1 MYSLEICRRKS
12 GFAQGDVFG
21 RRAFSSFLILCR
33 CVCLEV
39 CDRKIQVLRWG
50 TSSAGGPSHCFYSL
64 CRGASRRKIQV
75 LRRGL
80 PEPGSKTSESL
91 EGFQPPR
98 TLPGPPKSLSGAG
111 RCREALQRV
120 QGGFEERPNPERNTC
135 REKIQVLRWGTSSA
149 GGPSHCFYSPC
160 RCVFGSLR
168 VPGPFKTFS
177 GLEPPRGLLEHFRRL
192 QGPPKG
198 PPRGLPAAGA
208 SQGPPRRQA
217 PGAAQEPPRRLPHSQ
232 GPPRGLPGAS
242 QEPLR
247 GLPGAP
253 GASQGPFRGLPGAS
267 QGPPRGLPGAS
278 QGPPRGLPGPPWDLE
293 DKKCGR
299 DTKRNF

>member
-1 MYSLEICRRKS
+1 M
-12 GFAQGDVFG
+12 
-21 RRAFSSFLILCR
+21 
-33 CVCLEV
+33 CLEV

-120 QGGFEERPNPERNTC
+120 QGGLQERPNPERNTC

-160 RCVFGSLR
+160 RCVFRSLR

-198 PPRGLPAAGA
+198 PPKGPPSGRGLP
-208 SQGPPRRQA
+208 GPSSR
-217 PGAAQEPPRRLPHSQ
+217 PPV
-232 GPPRGLPGAS
+232 RGLPGAS
-242 QEPLR
+242 
-247 GLPGAP
+247 
-253 GASQGPFRGLPGAS
+253 
-267 QGPPRGLPGAS
+267 
-278 QGPPRGLPGPPWDLE
+278 
-293 DKKCGR
+293 
-299 DTKRNF
+299 

>member
-120 QGGFEERPNPERNTC
+120 QGGLQERPNPERNTC

-160 RCVFGSLR
+160 RCVFRSLR

-177 GLEPPRGLLEHFRRL
+177 GLEPPGGLLEHFRRL

-198 PPRGLPAAGA
+198 PPK
-208 SQGPPRRQA
+208 GPPS
-217 PGAAQEPPRRLPHSQ
+217 G
-232 GPPRGLPGAS
+232 RGLPGAS
-242 QEPLR
+242 
-247 GLPGAP
+247 
-253 GASQGPFRGLPGAS
+253 
-267 QGPPRGLPGAS
+267 
-278 QGPPRGLPGPPWDLE
+278 
-293 DKKCGR
+293 
-299 DTKRNF
+299 

>member
-1 MYSLEICRRKS
+1 M
-12 GFAQGDVFG
+12 
-21 RRAFSSFLILCR
+21 
-33 CVCLEV
+33 CLEV

-120 QGGFEERPNPERNTC
+120 QGGLQGRPRPVRNTC

-160 RCVFGSLR
+160 RCVFRSLR

-177 GLEPPRGLLEHFRRL
+177 GLEPPRGLLEHFRGLAGPSQGASQGASQR
-192 QGPPKG
+192 QGPPRVFQG
-198 PPRGLPAAGA
+198 PGARGRGLPETSQEPPRGLPA
-208 SQGPPRRQA
+208 
-217 PGAAQEPPRRLPHSQ
+217 LPESSQ
-232 GPPRGLPGAS
+232 GPPRGL
-242 QEPLR
+242 
-247 GLPGAP
+247 
-253 GASQGPFRGLPGAS
+253 
-267 QGPPRGLPGAS
+267 
-278 QGPPRGLPGPPWDLE
+278 
-293 DKKCGR
+293 
-299 DTKRNF
+299 

>member
-1 MYSLEICRRKS
+1 M
-12 GFAQGDVFG
+12 
-21 RRAFSSFLILCR
+21 
-33 CVCLEV
+33 CLEV

-120 QGGFEERPNPERNTC
+120 QGGLQERPNPERNTC

-160 RCVFGSLR
+160 RCVFRSLR

-177 GLEPPRGLLEHFRRL
+177 GLEPPSISGPPGASQGASQRGLLS
-192 QGPPKG
+192 
-198 PPRGLPAAGA
+198 GA
-208 SQGPPRRQA
+208 SQGPPRR
-217 PGAAQEPPRRLPHSQ
+217 
-232 GPPRGLPGAS
+232 
-242 QEPLR
+242 
-247 GLPGAP
+247 
-253 GASQGPFRGLPGAS
+253 LPGAS

-278 QGPPRGLPGPPWDLE
+278 QGPPRGLPGPPQGPRRGLPGASQGPPRGLQGPPRGLPRASQGPPRALWGFQ
-293 DKKCGR
+293 CGR

>member
-1 MYSLEICRRKS
+1 M
-12 GFAQGDVFG
+12 
-21 RRAFSSFLILCR
+21 
-33 CVCLEV
+33 CLEV

-120 QGGFEERPNPERNTC
+120 QGGLQERPNPERNTC

-160 RCVFGSLR
+160 RCVFRSLR

-198 PPRGLPAAGA
+198 PSKGPPSGRGLSGA
-208 SQGPPRRQA
+208 
-217 PGAAQEPPRRLPHSQ
+217 
-232 GPPRGLPGAS
+232 
-242 QEPLR
+242 
-247 GLPGAP
+247 
-253 GASQGPFRGLPGAS
+253 
-267 QGPPRGLPGAS
+267 
-278 QGPPRGLPGPPWDLE
+278 
-293 DKKCGR
+293 C
-299 DTKRNF
+299 

>member
-1 MYSLEICRRKS
+1 M
-12 GFAQGDVFG
+12 
-21 RRAFSSFLILCR
+21 
-33 CVCLEV
+33 CLEV

-120 QGGFEERPNPERNTC
+120 QGGLQERPNPERNTC

-160 RCVFGSLR
+160 RCVFRSLR

-177 GLEPPRGLLEHFRRL
+177 GLEPPRALEHFRRL

-198 PPRGLPAAGA
+198 PPK
-208 SQGPPRRQA
+208 GPPS
-217 PGAAQEPPRRLPHSQ
+217 G
-232 GPPRGLPGAS
+232 RGLPGG
-242 QEPLR
+242 
-247 GLPGAP
+247 GL
-253 GASQGPFRGLPGAS
+253 Q
-267 QGPPRGLPGAS
+267 
-278 QGPPRGLPGPPWDLE
+278 
-293 DKKCGR
+293 
-299 DTKRNF
+299 